1 MPKIGNNQEH
11 ALEVFNHTTHKVVK
25 DAISYARIQA
35 NNVYYKEVLGQKKN
49 KKQGSSTIY
58 LTMQ

>member
-1 MPKIGNNQEH
+1 MPKIGNNQVH